1 MHKGKRF
8 TAALGKVDRRK
19 DYELSQAVVKMK
31 ETATAKFDE
40 TVEVTINLGIDPR
53 KSDQMIR
60 GSVTLPNGTG
70 KSVRLLVLCKEDK
83 AKEALA
89 AGADMAGL
97 EEYIEKIQGGWL
109 DIDQIVA
116 TPDVMPQ
123 VGKVGKILGPRGLMP
138 NPKTGSVTADV
149 ATAVKEVKGGRI
161 AFRVDK
167 LGILHIPFGK
177 ASFEAPKLL
186 ENVQTVIA
194 AVQRLKPP
202 TAKGQFMKRITLSST
217 MGPGIRVDRSSAL
230 AGVK

>member
-40 TVEVTINLGIDPR
+40 TVEVTIYLGIDPR
-53 KSDQMIR
+53 KADQMIR
-60 GSVTLPNGTG
+60 GNVSLPNGTG
-70 KSVRLLVLCKEDK
+70 KVVRLLVLCKEDK
-83 AKEALA
+83 AKEALT

-97 EEYIEKIQGGWL
+97 EEYVEKIQGGWL
-109 DIDQIVA
+109 EVDQIIA

-123 VGKVGKILGPRGLMP
+123 VGKIGKILGPRGLMP
-138 NPKTGSVTADV
+138 NPKTGSVTSDV
-149 ATAVKEVKGGRI
+149 ATAIKEVKGGRI

-167 LGILHIPFGK
+167 FGILHIPFGK

-186 ENVQTVIA
+186 ENVQSIIT
-194 AVQRLKPP
+194 AVQRMKPT
-202 TAKGQFMKRITLSST
+202 TAKGQYIKKIVLSST
-217 MGPGIRVDRSSAL
+217 MGPGVRVDKASAL
-230 AGVK
+230 AAGK

>member
-40 TVEVTINLGIDPR
+40 TVEVTIYLGIDPR
-53 KSDQMIR
+53 KADQMIR
-60 GSVTLPNGTG
+60 GNVSLPNGTG
-70 KSVRLLVLCKEDK
+70 KVVRLLVLCKEDK

-97 EEYIEKIQGGWL
+97 EEYVEKIQGGWL
-109 DIDQIVA
+109 EIDQIIA

-123 VGKVGKILGPRGLMP
+123 VGKIGKILGPRGLMP
-138 NPKTGSVTADV
+138 NPKTGSVTSDV

-167 LGILHIPFGK
+167 FGILHIPFGK

-186 ENVQTVIA
+186 ENVQSIIT
-194 AVQRLKPP
+194 AVQRMKPT
-202 TAKGQFMKRITLSST
+202 TAKGQYIKKIVLSST
-217 MGPGIRVDRSSAL
+217 MGPGVRVDKASAL
-230 AGVK
+230 AAGK